1 MLVCTTLCIR
11 RRVLVPGVTGTR
23 LEEASGGVP
32 QVHPRGGVLLADA
45 PVDALAEQVGVPVVA
60 GVLLDH
66 VHEPLAQRDRL
77 TLAVAAGEAE
87 VVAAGELL
95 GEGDLLAPRRPRL
108 LQRAGSA
115 TAPLKSASGSASV

>member
-11 RRVLVPGVTGTR
+11 RRVLVPGVTGTG
-23 LEEASGGVP
+23 LEEAPGGVP

-66 VHEPLAQRDRL
+66 VHEQLGR
-77 TLAVAAGEAE
+77 
-87 VVAAGELL
+87 ELV

>member
-11 RRVLVPGVTGTR
+11 RRVLVPGVTGTG
-23 LEEASGGVP
+23 LEEAPGGVP

-66 VHEPLAQRDRL
+66 VHAQRDRL
-77 TLAVAAGEAE
+77 TRGVAAGEAE
-87 VVAAGELL
+87 VVTARELL